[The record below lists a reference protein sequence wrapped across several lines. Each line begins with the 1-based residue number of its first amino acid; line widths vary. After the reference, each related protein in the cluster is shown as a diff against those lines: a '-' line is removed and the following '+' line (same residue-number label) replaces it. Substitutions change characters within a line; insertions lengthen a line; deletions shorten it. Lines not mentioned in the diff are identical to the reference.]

1 MRRLVKLSDQV
12 VVFTGTLVTMT
23 RKEAPQLIVR
33 LKGRIA
39 NHVSKE
45 MTILVIG
52 HYTKSLFD
60 EEMLTKKEKLAQE
73 YKSKGHL
80 ILLVNEKTFLE
91 LVLKELSL
99 KYSSIIA

>member
-23 RKEAPQLIVR
+23 CKEAQQLIVS

-45 MTILVIG
+45 TTILVIG

-73 YKSKGHL
+73 YKSKGYL